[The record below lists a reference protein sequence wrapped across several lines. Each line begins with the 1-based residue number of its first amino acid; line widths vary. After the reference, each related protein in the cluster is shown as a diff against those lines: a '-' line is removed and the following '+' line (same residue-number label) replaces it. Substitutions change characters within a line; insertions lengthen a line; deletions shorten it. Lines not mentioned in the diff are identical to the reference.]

1 MLNFGI
7 FSSKLFACLFV
18 DETEIH
24 KGGSLLRTM
33 NIDILLMFTIPHN
46 RLWEHGMI
54 EFTVGLKAAS
64 WRGGYDRG
72 EGSAPSFDLERG
84 ESFRNS
90 LLITDCFG
98 RRYPPRHS
106 PSLLRP
112 HAS

>member
-54 EFTVGLKAAS
+54 EFTVGLKAVHSAE
-64 WRGGYDRG
+64 DAI
-72 EGSAPSFDLERG
+72 EGRAVLHFSILKG
-84 ESFRNS
+84 TS
-90 LLITDCFG
+90 LLVIPF
-98 RRYPPRHS
+98 
-106 PSLLRP
+106 
-112 HAS
+112 

>member
-46 RLWEHGMI
+46 RL
-54 EFTVGLKAAS
+54 
-64 WRGGYDRG
+64 
-72 EGSAPSFDLERG
+72 
-84 ESFRNS
+84 
-90 LLITDCFG
+90 
-98 RRYPPRHS
+98 
-106 PSLLRP
+106 
-112 HAS
+112 